1 MHGLAI
7 ESCGFARLVV
17 IVDDVGTAISQSSP
31 SLLLLLLLLLFE
43 RETAL
48 ASDDD
53 DDDDVAAA
61 GNVLFCNLADAEVAA
76 ATAATDRLDF
86 LKNVDGL

>member
-1 MHGLAI
+1 MAI

-31 SLLLLLLLLLFE
+31 SLLLLLLLFE

-53 DDDDVAAA
+53 VVVAAAA
-61 GNVLFCNLADAEVAA
+61 GNVLFCNLDDAEVAA
-76 ATAATDRLDF
+76 ATAASDRLDF
-86 LKNVDGL
+86 LKDVDGL

>member
-1 MHGLAI
+1 MAI

-31 SLLLLLLLLLFE
+31 SLLLLLLFE

-53 DDDDVAAA
+53 VVVAAAA
-61 GNVLFCNLADAEVAA
+61 GNVLFCNLDDAEVAA
-76 ATAATDRLDF
+76 ATAASDRLDF
-86 LKNVDGL
+86 LKDVDGL